1 MDSSLGA
8 TLSSDPSP
16 PNSKT
21 PTIAVIMPNW
31 IGDACMATP
40 TLRSLRQGYPDARL
54 VGVMSSLV
62 DELLPNAVDEDCFD
76 QRILVH
82 RRGKQRVAHSVSRSS
97 LVRELRKSKCDAV
110 LILPNSFWSA
120 AVAFACRIPRRVG
133 YRRDGRAW
141 LLTDAIPVPKNESGP
156 IPVSAI
162 DYYLK
167 QAEWLGCEKQSRS
180 MQLSVTPQDQELTDR
195 LWSKLGFSFSLPTVV
210 INSNSAKDASRVWP
224 RENVAELARRLATEA
239 GLQVLLHCGP
249 GERQSAADTVALAS
263 HPKVLSMGVVDELPL
278 GLSRGV
284 LQRAAAVVTTDS
296 GARHMAV
303 ALNRPVVTLF
313 GSTSPFWTT
322 TYNKPEQQVY
332 LDLDCQPCYKST
344 CPLSHHRCM
353 QDIGVSQVYALT
365 LKQIEMAA
373 DKQNPARVA

>member
-1 MDSSLGA
+1 MDSSPGA
-8 TLSSDPSP
+8 TLSSDSTL

-31 IGDACMATP
+31 LGDACMATP
-40 TLRSLRQGYPDARL
+40 TLRSLRRGFPDARL

-76 QRILVH
+76 KRILVH

-97 LVRELRKSKCDAV
+97 LVSELRKSKCDVV

-120 AVAFACRIPRRVG
+120 AVAFASRIPRRVG

-141 LLTDAIPVPKNESGP
+141 LLTDAISVPKNESGP

-167 QAEWLGCEKQSRS
+167 QAEWLGCESQSRA
-180 MQLSVTPQDQELTDR
+180 MQLSVTPQDQVLAEQ
-195 LWSKLGFSFSLPTVV
+195 LWSKLGFSSSLPTVV
-210 INSNSAKDASRVWP
+210 INSNSAKDGSRVWP
-224 RENVAELARRLATEA
+224 KAKVAELATRLATKA
-239 GLQVLLHCGP
+239 DLQVLLHCGP
-249 GERQSAADTVALAS
+249 GERQSAEDTLALVS
-263 HPKVLSMGVVDELPL
+263 HPKVLSMGVVDDLPL

-313 GSTSPFWTT
+313 GSTSPLWTA
-322 TYNKPEQQVY
+322 TYNRPEQQVY
-332 LDLDCQPCYKST
+332 LDLDCQPCYKSA

-353 QDIGVSQVYALT
+353 QDISVSQVYEMT
-365 LKQIEMAA
+365 LKQIETAA
-373 DKQNPARVA
+373 DKPTLTRVA

>member
-1 MDSSLGA
+1 MDSSPDA
-8 TLSSDPSP
+8 TLTSDSSPSI
-16 PNSKT
+16 SKT

-40 TLRSLRQGYPDARL
+40 TLRSLRQGFPDARL
-54 VGVMSSLV
+54 VGVMSSLI
-62 DELLPNAVDEDCFD
+62 DELLPNTVDVDCFD
-76 QRILVH
+76 QRILFH

-97 LVRELRKSKCDAV
+97 LMRELRKSNCDTI

-120 AVAFACRIPRRVG
+120 AVAFASRIPRRVG

-141 LLTDAIPVPKNESGP
+141 LLTDALPVPKNESGP

-167 QAEWLGCEKQSRS
+167 QAEWLGCESQSRT
-180 MQLSVTPQDQELTDR
+180 MQLSVTPQDQELADQ
-195 LWSKLGFSFSLPTVV
+195 LWSKLGFSSSLPTVV
-210 INSNSAKDASRVWP
+210 INSNSAKDGSRVWP
-224 RENVAELARRLATEA
+224 KEKVAELATRLAAKTD
-239 GLQVLLHCGP
+239 LQVLLHCGP

-263 HPKVLSMGVVDELPL
+263 HPNVLSMGVVDNLPL

-296 GARHMAV
+296 GARHIAV
-303 ALNRPVVTLF
+303 ALDRPVVTLF
-313 GSTSPFWTT
+313 GSTGPLWTA
-322 TYNKPEQQVY
+322 TYNKPERQVY
-332 LDLDCQPCYKST
+332 LDLDCQPCYEAT

-353 QDIGVSQVYALT
+353 QDISVSQVYALT

-373 DKQNPARVA
+373 DKPKLARVA